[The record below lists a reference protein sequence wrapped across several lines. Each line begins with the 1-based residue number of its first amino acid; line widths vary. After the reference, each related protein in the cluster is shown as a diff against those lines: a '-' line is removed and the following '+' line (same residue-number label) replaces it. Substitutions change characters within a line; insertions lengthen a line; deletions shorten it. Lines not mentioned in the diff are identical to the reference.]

1 MNISLLTLLL
11 ACGSADEA
19 PTPTPDAGP
28 KPTMPD
34 ATPDAAAAPM
44 DCAAKLATYDGQFK
58 SDPLLSE
65 TDAAEIAA
73 KDLRVTRNEIF
84 ARYGRAF
91 KSEDLQKHFEAQP
104 WYCVNDDFKDS
115 MLSSN
120 DTKNVKL
127 LKDMEGDNGDKILQR
142 GQFMNPVGYGVT
154 LTSKEWL
161 DVVDTE
167 GGDMYSW
174 EPQQRHWES
183 RGTYLVTWQ
192 DGGSTYV
199 PGNANSVMLWKL
211 DIEDG
216 AVLDYWSL

>member
-19 PTPTPDAGP
+19 PTTTPTAGPTP
-28 KPTMPD
+28 TSPD
-34 ATPDAAAAPM
+34 ATPEAAEPA
-44 DCAAKLATYDGQFK
+44 DCASKLATYDGQFK

-91 KSEDLQKHFEAQP
+91 KSEDLQKHFGAQS
-104 WYCVNDDFKDS
+104 WYCVNDDFKDD

-127 LKDMEGDNGDKILQR
+127 LKDMEGDNGDKILQV
-142 GQFMNPVGYGVT
+142 GQFLNPVGYGVL

-167 GGDMYSW
+167 GGDMYAF

-183 RGTYLVTWQ
+183 RGNYLVTWE
-192 DGGSTYV
+192 GGATYE
-199 PGNANSVMLWKL
+199 PGKAQSVMLWKL
-211 DIEDG
+211 DIEQT